1 MKRKL
6 VIGVV
11 LIATVMCYKVITCF
25 LPSEVLNPYFETRKT
40 GYTWLGYEIYEHKRF
55 FSNIDSFKYY
65 FLENNSFFILKFFP
79 HENFNIKKNIKIKSF
94 WISIYDEE
102 YRHSYDDFDL
112 EIYVMKLFD
121 FNITLGDTLKY
132 HNKIYN
138 KILTQK
144 FYDTSIGDTL
154 YYFVSEHP
162 LESENYPFKESYLVS
177 ESKGLVATMLV
188 NESTTPIQVR
198 FLRGNWNYNLYKG
211 KKIRIKHT
219 VKKEENY
226 EMETIDIKQIPAF
239 KKECFWQK

>member
-40 GYTWLGYEIYEHKRF
+40 GYTWLGYEIYEQKRL
-55 FSNIDSFKYY
+55 FSDIDSFKYY

-144 FYDTSIGDTL
+144 FYDTLIGDTL

-162 LESENYPFKESYLVS
+162 LESENYPFKKSYLAS

-226 EMETIDIKQIPAF
+226 EMESIDIKQIPAF